1 MAHKP
6 LRANVSRVKLFLLKL
21 ILSLLCFQL
30 LNPSRCDADP
40 QALAKYVLALIRKD
54 KTIEEL
60 KSSMISQMDVFL
72 QSETNNFVDM
82 LFKIV
87 DTKEYITGAQKTT
100 VTSAPKPEKEVE
112 KEKTEP
118 IAAPPGENHP
128 EADSTT
134 PVRDHDKL
142 PDPRPSYDDREERK
156 RRTPPRER
164 LGHGY
169 SRGGHRDHRDYQS
182 RRFRSSRS
190 RSRSLSPRHDR
201 FRSTRRRSRS
211 PPDMR
216 RRSAERGHPPRR
228 GRSAERGD
236 RDAGTPTRDENG
248 APGGY
253 TPTQKPRCRDY
264 EEKGFCLRG
273 DMCKFDHG
281 SDAVVLEDSLGYQPG
296 LPGPGFDPYVPGIP
310 GSGPGGISYPPPVMS
325 VPPPG
330 YAPLGVKRGYE
341 GDAGFQPPPKRFDH
355 GRGGPRGRGRG
366 RGRGIGRGF
375 NSMNQSSSMLAVR
388 NIPVEMNSILHLN
401 SHFSKFGTLVN
412 VQIQFEGDPSSAL
425 ITFAGT
431 SEAAAAYNCTEAV
444 LNNRFIKVFWHVE
457 KQPAKERLGSA
468 NTNPNN
474 VVLGEKPEE
483 VAAEDSEK
491 VKEEKEK
498 AIQEIQKSQE
508 MLQTRHEQMKK
519 VEEQRKEALVK
530 QEGLLKSKHVSSI
543 FLHSS
548 VLTEICRYR

>member
-1 MAHKP
+1 M
-6 LRANVSRVKLFLLKL
+6 
-21 ILSLLCFQL
+21 
-30 LNPSRCDADP
+30 
-40 QALAKYVLALIRKD
+40 AKYVLALIRKD

-87 DTKEYITGAQKTT
+87 DTKEYITDAQKTA
-100 VTSAPKPEKEVE
+100 VTPALKTDKSVE

-118 IAAPPGENHP
+118 EPIATAPGPGGENQA

-142 PDPRPSYDDREERK
+142 PEPRPSYDDREERK

-228 GRSAERGD
+228 GRSVDRGD

-296 LPGPGFDPYVPGIP
+296 LPGPGFDPYVPGVP
-310 GSGPGGISYPPPVMS
+310 GSGPSGISYPPPVMS

-355 GRGGPRGRGRG
+355 GRGGLRGRGRG

-375 NSMNQSSSMLAVR
+375 NNMNQSSSMLAVR

-457 KQPAKERLGSA
+457 KQSAKERLGSA

-483 VAAEDSEK
+483 AAPEDSEK

-530 QEGLLKSKHVSSI
+530 QEGLLKSKHVSYINTIIACFKYGYGHIPISGSGGWVDRAAENAD
-543 FLHSS
+543 F
-548 VLTEICRYR
+548 

>member
-1 MAHKP
+1 MCC
-6 LRANVSRVKLFLLKL
+6 VDY
-21 ILSLLCFQL
+21 
-30 LNPSRCDADP
+30 NPFNFPFRCDADP

-54 KTIEEL
+54 KSIEEL

-72 QSETNNFVDM
+72 QSETNPFVDM

-87 DTKEYITGAQKTT
+87 DTKEYISGAQNTT
-100 VTSAPKPEKEVE
+100 VSPAPKQEKEPEVE
-112 KEKTEP
+112 KEKTEA
-118 IAAPPGENHP
+118 IAAPAESHA

-134 PVRDHDKL
+134 PVRAEHDKL
-142 PDPRPSYDDREERK
+142 PEPRPSYDDREERK

-169 SRGGHRDHRDYQS
+169 RGGHRDHRDYNQS
-182 RRFRSSRS
+182 RRLPRTSRS

-216 RRSAERGHPPRR
+216 QRGGHPRR
-228 GRSAERGD
+228 GRSQDRGD
-236 RDAGTPTRDENG
+236 RDAGTPTRDENS

-253 TPTQKPRCRDY
+253 TPTAKPRCRDY

-296 LPGPGFDPYVPGIP
+296 LPGPGFEQYVPGIP
-310 GSGPGGISYPPPVMS
+310 GGPSGISYPPPVMT

-375 NSMNQSSSMLAVR
+375 NNMHQSSSMLAVR

-457 KQPAKERLGSA
+457 KQSAKERLG

-483 VAAEDSEK
+483 AAAEDTEK

-508 MLQTRHEQMKK
+508 MLQTKHEEMKK

-530 QEGLLKSKHVSSI
+530 QEGLLKSKHVS
-543 FLHSS
+543 LLLK
-548 VLTEICRYR
+548 VNV

>member
-1 MAHKP
+1 M
-6 LRANVSRVKLFLLKL
+6 L
-21 ILSLLCFQL
+21 ISNRCV
-30 LNPSRCDADP
+30 LNISFHSCRCDADP

-87 DTKEYITGAQKTT
+87 DTKEYITAAQKTAVSPALKT
-100 VTSAPKPEKEVE
+100 EKSVE

-118 IAAPPGENHP
+118 IATVPGGENQA

-228 GRSAERGD
+228 GRSVDRGD

-375 NSMNQSSSMLAVR
+375 NNMNQSSSMLAVR

-457 KQPAKERLGSA
+457 KQSAKERLGSA

-483 VAAEDSEK
+483 AAPEDSEK

-508 MLQTRHEQMKK
+508 MLQTKHEQMKK

-530 QEGLLKSKHVSSI
+530 QEGLLKSKHVS
-543 FLHSS
+543 F
-548 VLTEICRYR
+548 TF

>member
-1 MAHKP
+1 M
-6 LRANVSRVKLFLLKL
+6 LLLL
-21 ILSLLCFQL
+21 IFYC
-30 LNPSRCDADP
+30 RCDADP

-54 KTIEEL
+54 KSIEEL
-60 KSSMISQMDVFL
+60 KSSMVSQMDVFL
-72 QSETNNFVDM
+72 QSETDNFVEM

-87 DTKEYITGAQKTT
+87 DTKEYIAGAQNTT
-100 VTSAPKPEKEVE
+100 VTPELNREVEKEVE
-112 KEKTEP
+112 REKPEP
-118 IAAPPGENHP
+118 VAIAPVGEERA

-134 PVRDHDKL
+134 PVREQDQL
-142 PDPRPSYDDREERK
+142 PEPRPSGYEDRK

-169 SRGGHRDHRDYQS
+169 GGRGGGHRDHRDYQT

-216 RRSAERGHPPRR
+216 RRSQERGHPPRR
-228 GRSAERGD
+228 GRSAERGE
-236 RDAGTPTRDENG
+236 RDGGTPTRDENG
-248 APGGY
+248 APSGY
-253 TPTQKPRCRDY
+253 TPTHKPRCRDY
-264 EEKGFCLRG
+264 DEKGFCLRG

-281 SDAVVLEDSLGYQPG
+281 NDAVVLEDSLGYQPG
-296 LPGPGFDPYVPGIP
+296 PPGPGFDPYVPGIP
-310 GSGPGGISYPPPVMS
+310 GSGGITYPPPVMS

-355 GRGGPRGRGRG
+355 GRGGSRGRGRG

-375 NSMNQSSSMLAVR
+375 NMNQSSSMLAVR
-388 NIPVEMNSILHLN
+388 NIPVEMNSIHHLN
-401 SHFSKFGTLVN
+401 THFSKFGTLVN

-444 LNNRFIKVFWHVE
+444 LNNRFIKVFWHIE
-457 KQPAKERLGSA
+457 KQPAKERLGNA

-483 VAAEDSEK
+483 ATSEDTEK

-508 MLQTRHEQMKK
+508 MLQTKHEEMKK

-530 QEGLLKSKHVSSI
+530 QESLLKSKHVRLLLKI
-543 FLHSS
+543 VF
-548 VLTEICRYR
+548 CK